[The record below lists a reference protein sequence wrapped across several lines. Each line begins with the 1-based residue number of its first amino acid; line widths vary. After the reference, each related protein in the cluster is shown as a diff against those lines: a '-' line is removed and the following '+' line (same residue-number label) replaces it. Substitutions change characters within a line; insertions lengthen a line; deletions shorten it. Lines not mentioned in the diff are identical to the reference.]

1 MDEPEGFFAGI
12 GPLIADA
19 DALVVNLETV
29 LDDDPPDIFAGQ
41 KRYLGWDNPERTL
54 ATLRAVGVDA
64 VTFANNHS
72 MDFGAERAARTV
84 RLLAGAGIPAAGF
97 GTTDRQAKAPLRL
110 SVGGVTVF
118 VFAAFEFRQSYQQK
132 FRFYAGPND
141 PGVLGFD
148 DGEGLSQLIGPYRA
162 AYPDS
167 FIIFAPHWGGAQN
180 YDWATE
186 AMERLGTE
194 ALAAGADVVI
204 GHGAHALQELDFRA
218 NGTVVYS
225 LGNFVFNSPGRY
237 AAAKGFPFSFVARL
251 VLEPACAGLRL
262 YPFFCDNR
270 ASGFMNRPVDAEE
283 FERVV
288 QVLQDRPIPRTP
300 IADKVAR
307 GRDARG
313 YYLQPIGPLSPRFR
327 GI

>member
-64 VTFANNHS
+64 VTFANNHA
-72 MDFGAERAARTV
+72 MDFGAERAAQSV
-84 RLLAGAGIPAAGF
+84 RLLAGAGIPSAGF
-97 GTTDRQAKAPLRL
+97 GTTDQEARAPLRL

-118 VFAAFEFRQSYQQK
+118 IFPAFEFRQSYQQK
-132 FRFYAGPND
+132 YGFYAGPNE

-148 DGEGLSQLIGPYRA
+148 EGKSLSQLIGPYRV

-180 YDWATE
+180 YGWATE
-186 AMERLGTE
+186 GMERLGTE

-218 NGTVVYS
+218 DGTIIFS

-237 AAAKGFPFSFVARL
+237 TAAQGFPFSFVARL
-251 VLEPACAGLRL
+251 LLEPARAGVRL
-262 YPFFCDNR
+262 YPFFCDNK
-270 ASGFMNRPVDAEE
+270 ASGFLNRPVDAEE
-283 FERVV
+283 FERV
-288 QVLQDRPIPRTP
+288 LQTLEGRPIPRGPLRDMVT
-300 IADKVAR
+300 R
-307 GRDARG
+307 GRDSRG
-313 YYLQPIGPLSPRFR
+313 YYLQPIRPLSPRFR
-327 GI
+327 EI